1 MGLADTFGTEDRA
14 QVKMTDLYKMLKQA
28 ARAEIILEIARI
40 DADEAR
46 GVLKDLAKKD
56 DE

>member
-1 MGLADTFGTEDRA
+1 MGLADTFGVEDRA
-14 QVKMTDLYKMLKQA
+14 QVKMKDLYKMLKQA

-46 GVLKDLAKKD
+46 GVLKDLAEKD